1 MKENSTT
8 ADLIITRKSGRRG
21 GAPGVALACLAM
33 LGVAGWLVWPQAM
46 GWYHGR
52 AAQKA
57 FDQQDF
63 AAAYDH
69 LAAGL
74 RMSPD
79 SASIHLAAARAARK
93 LGFLND
99 AEEHLR
105 TCQRLEPEMSP
116 ETTLELTLLQITR
129 SPMTSAQEKYLQD
142 CLRHGC
148 PDPLDLLEALTDQYL
163 RRSRYVE
170 AAPLLDAWLER
181 RPDEVEALVR
191 RGWVSDHL
199 FDFAGTHACYEKALA
214 RAPERD
220 GIRLRLAEILLL
232 NNRASEAR
240 THLEMLRRKSTA
252 PGVIVAYARCLDQL
266 GEIDEAGRL
275 LDELLTRYPEHAQA
289 LSERGKVALDKREP
303 DRAEVYLRKALKL
316 APKDRQIV
324 YYMTQSLEQQNKPAE
339 ARKYSE
345 MLKQIDA
352 DIKTVGSLLQDLM
365 RTPHDAN
372 LRHQIG
378 TVFLKNGQE
387 DEAMHWFAT
396 ALEENPVHRAT
407 HQTMADYYERAG
419 NLERARKHRQI
430 VAKLASEP

>member
-1 MKENSTT
+1 
-8 ADLIITRKSGRRG
+8 L
-21 GAPGVALACLAM
+21 
-33 LGVAGWLVWPQAM
+33 WLVWPHAL

-57 FDQQDF
+57 FDRQDF

-69 LAAGL
+69 LAACL
-74 RMSPD
+74 RVSPE
-79 SASIHLAAARAARK
+79 SASIHLSAARAARK
-93 LGFLND
+93 LGFLDD

-105 TCQRLEPEMSP
+105 ACQRLEPEMSP

-148 PDPLDLLEALTDQYL
+148 PDPLDLLEALTDQYM

-181 RPDEVEALVR
+181 RPDDVEALVR

-199 FDFAGTHACYEKALA
+199 FDFAATRACYEKALA
-214 RAPERD
+214 REPQRD
-220 GIRLRLAEILLL
+220 AIRLRLAEILLL
-232 NNRASEAR
+232 NNRAGEAR
-240 THLEMLRRKSTA
+240 MHLEMLRRTPSA

-275 LDELLTRYPEHAQA
+275 LDELLTRYPENAQA

-303 DRAEVYLRKALKL
+303 SRAEIYLRKALEL

-324 YYMTQSLEQQNKPAE
+324 YYMSQSLEQQHKPAE

-345 MLKQIDA
+345 MLKQLDE
-352 DIKTVGSLLQDLM
+352 DIKTVSSLLQDLM

-372 LRHQIG
+372 LRYRIG
-378 TVFLKNGQE
+378 AIFLKNGQE

-430 VAKLASEP
+430 VATRASQP